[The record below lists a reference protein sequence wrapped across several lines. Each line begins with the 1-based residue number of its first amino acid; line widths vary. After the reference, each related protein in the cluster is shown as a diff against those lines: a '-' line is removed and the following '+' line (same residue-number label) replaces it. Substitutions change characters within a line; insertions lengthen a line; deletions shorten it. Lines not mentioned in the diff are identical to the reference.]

1 MSVVAARF
9 LGMEEH
15 SDRLDVQVSVGDR
28 MVLVRVAGEVDI
40 ATVAAFRSALWS
52 APARPVLQ
60 LDMSGLRLLSA
71 AGVRTLLAAHLRVR
85 ACGGELVVVDPSPVV
100 ARVLR
105 VSGLHRVMPIL
116 ELTSPI
122 EAARRPV
129 VATTDLQLA
138 A

>member
-1 MSVVAARF
+1 M
-9 LGMEEH
+9 GKH
-15 SDRLDVQVSVGDR
+15 SDRLDVQVSVGDQ
-28 MVLVRVAGEVDI
+28 VVCLRVAGEVDI

-60 LDMSGLRLLSA
+60 LELSELRLLSA

-85 ACGGELVVVDPSPVV
+85 ARGGELVLVDPSPVV

-105 VSGLHRVMPIL
+105 ATGLHRVMSIL
-116 ELTSPI
+116 EPTRVV

-129 VATTDLQLA
+129 AATAHLQLA